1 MENLFGI
8 RKTRNG
14 LRCFC
19 PRGVS
24 VTEMQHIQ
32 FHISRKKAGH
42 LAMPCASVTTLGYK
56 SNAIMVGNQI
66 VQCGVA
72 TEKEKLLS

>member
-1 MENLFGI
+1 M
-8 RKTRNG
+8 
-14 LRCFC
+14 
-19 PRGVS
+19 
-24 VTEMQHIQ
+24 TEMQHIQ

-72 TEKEKLLS
+72 TEKEQLLS